1 MATIGVDCEIILDGQ
16 GYLVAPGSYRMRQ
29 PRVRSAT
36 VRADNNEGYRDLGPG
51 KRVWQMVI
59 LAINDLTKYDGTP
72 TGLTGQQYRDTLRAS
87 YLKVNTTLTYSDP
100 LNSNIQVRFDEYA
113 ETVADLRVQQAGPA
127 GGGPM
132 GLSYHCAITL
142 VEA

>member
-16 GYLVAPGSYRMRQ
+16 GYLVAPGSYHMKQ
-29 PRVRSAT
+29 PRVRKASI
-36 VRADNNEGYRDLGPG
+36 RADNNEGYSDLGPG

-59 LAINDLTKYDGTP
+59 LAINDLAKYDGTP
-72 TGLTGQQYRDTLRAS
+72 TGLTGQQYRDALRAS
-87 YLKVNTTLTYSDP
+87 YLKVNTTLAYTDP
-100 LNSNIQVRFDEYA
+100 IEGTVQVRFDDYA
-113 ETVADLRVQQAGPA
+113 ETAPDLRTQQAGPV
-127 GGGPM
+127 GGGSM